1 VLSFFGVAAMDK
13 TAQDLGAPDSLT
25 RNLDWYIA
33 NQKELA
39 AKYNGK
45 ILLIVEQKFI
55 NAFDDMGTA
64 YTEALKSYAPGSFT
78 LQPCSPDPESYTLML
93 YSPMYGVLA

>member
-1 VLSFFGVAAMDK
+1 MVVTMDDPRTK
-13 TAQDLGAPDSLT
+13 ELDVPDSLKK
-25 RNLDWYIA
+25 NLDWYIA

-45 ILLIVEQKFI
+45 ILLIVDQRLVG
-55 NAFDDMGTA
+55 AFDDMAAA
-64 YTEALKSYAPGSFT
+64 YVEASKSYAVGTFT

-93 YSPMYGVLA
+93 YAPMYGVLA